1 MNKLWYGLRKYLNGL
16 TFRFKRKTEDFP
28 IKVIVLIIAAVFL
41 IAIGETYFFYT
52 PPPVNVSERLDH
64 LPKGLRFPKSIKGK
78 IRYSAEQKKLS
89 FHGIMSDLEREL
101 LEGLSDND
109 LYQIAVNGLY
119 KKSQKKEISLGE
131 SLWWAIV
138 TLTTVGYGDYSPE
151 NSSGRFLAVI
161 LMGFGIVF
169 TSVLSGTIASIFVER
184 KLREGRG
191 MKELITHDHIVICGW
206 NDTAENLLKSLPL
219 AGGGSN
225 LTVVLI
231 NELDGDT
238 VSDIKLRFKEL
249 DIKFVKGDFTREE
262 VLRRAN
268 IQKSKST
275 IILADLSGGH
285 ALIDADQR
293 TIIAAFA
300 IKNIAGDMKIAAEL
314 NKKENEE
321 HLKRAHVDDILVYG
335 QFGGFLLSHA
345 ALSPG
350 IPSMIMELLSFTL
363 GNTVVK
369 SKIPSDYF
377 GKRFIELAEHYRVKH
392 KSILIGILS
401 EEKDIT
407 LDDILSDE
415 TGGIDQFIKMKFSE
429 VEVDYFGDDKP
440 QINVKVNPGDN
451 YIIQDIDTAF
461 LITKESDLL

>member
-1 MNKLWYGLRKYLNGL
+1 MNKIWYGFRKYLTNL
-16 TFRFKRKTEDFP
+16 IFHFKRKTEDFP
-28 IKVIVLIIAAVFL
+28 LKVIILIIAAVFL

-52 PPPVNVSERLDH
+52 TPPVKVSERLDH
-64 LPKGLRFPKSIKGK
+64 LPTRLRLPKSIQGK
-78 IRYSAEQKKLS
+78 LQYSAKQKKLS
-89 FHGIMSDLEREL
+89 FHGIMSDLDREL
-101 LEGLSDND
+101 LEDLSDND
-109 LYQIAVNGLY
+109 LYQTAINGLY

-191 MKELITHDHIVICGW
+191 MKELIIHDHIVICGW

-219 AGGGSN
+219 AGGSSN
-225 LTVVLI
+225 LTVVLV
-231 NELDGDT
+231 NELDGDV
-238 VSDIKLRFKEL
+238 VSDVKLRFKDL

-268 IQKSKST
+268 IHKSKST

-285 ALIDADQR
+285 ALVDADQR

-300 IKNIAGDMKIAAEL
+300 IKNMAGDTKVAAEL

-321 HLKRAHVDDILVYG
+321 HLKRANVDDILIYG

-350 IPSMIMELLSFTL
+350 VPSMIMELLSFSL
-363 GNTVVK
+363 GNTIIK
-369 SKIPSDYF
+369 SKIPSDYV
-377 GKRFIELAEHYRVKH
+377 GKQFIELSEYYRIKR

-415 TGGIDQFIKMKFSE
+415 SGGIDQFIKKKFSE
-429 VEVDYFGDDKP
+429 VENDYFGDDKP
-440 QINVKVNPGDN
+440 QINVKINPGDN

-461 LITKESDLL
+461 LITKESN